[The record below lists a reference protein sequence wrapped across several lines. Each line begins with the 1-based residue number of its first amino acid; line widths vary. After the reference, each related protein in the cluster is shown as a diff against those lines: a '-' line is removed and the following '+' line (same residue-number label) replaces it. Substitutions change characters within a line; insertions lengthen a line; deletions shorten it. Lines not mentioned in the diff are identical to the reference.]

1 MDETSVGEGSAN
13 GSVIRTR
20 ALTKRFGSTVAVDAL
35 DLEVAPGGVFGLL
48 GPNGAGKTTLLR
60 LCVGLL
66 RPTDGSVEVLG
77 IDATARPDEVQART
91 GYLPGTFTAYG
102 NLSARS
108 YLAYLASLRGGVDPR
123 LVAAIAERLE
133 LDLDRRID
141 TLSHGNRQKV
151 GITQA
156 FMGAPELL
164 VLDEP
169 TSGLDPLMQREF
181 IAMVRE
187 AADAGTTV
195 VLSSHILSEVEA
207 VADTVGILRHGRIV
221 TLDTVDNLKARAV
234 RRIDVLFAGAPPL
247 DRLADIEGV
256 REIHGGPTSAHLVV
270 EGHLAPLITALAP
283 LGVQDLVTHEPDLG
297 EIFLAAYDGTATP
310 TERER

>member
-1 MDETSVGEGSAN
+1 LDAV
-13 GSVIRTR
+13 VVTR
-20 ALTKRFGSTVAVDAL
+20 HLTKRFGQTVAVDGL
-35 DLEVAPGGVFGLL
+35 DLEVAAGGVFGLL

-66 RPTDGSVEVLG
+66 RPTDGHVEVLG
-77 IDATARPDEVQART
+77 TDATARPDDVQART

-102 NLSARS
+102 NLTARA
-108 YLAYLASLRGGVDPR
+108 YLAYLASLRGGVDAGT
-123 LVAAIAERLE
+123 VAGIAERLE

-156 FMGAPELL
+156 FMNSPELL

-181 IAMVRE
+181 LAMVAE
-187 AADAGTTV
+187 AADAGSTV
-195 VLSSHILSEVEA
+195 VLSSHILTEVEA
-207 VADTVGILRHGRIV
+207 VADTVGILRHGRLV

-234 RRIDVLFAGAPPL
+234 RRIDVMFSGAPPL
-247 DRLADIEGV
+247 DTLAGIEGV
-256 REIHGGPTSAHLVV
+256 REVHGGPASAHLVV
-270 EGHLAPLITALAP
+270 EGHLAPLIRALAP
-283 LGVQDLVTHEPDLG
+283 LGVVDLVTHEADLG
-297 EIFLAAYDGTATP
+297 EIFLAAYDGASP
-310 TERER
+310 TTDGER